1 MTKHTRFTIDQLIE
15 VVKNGGTVKTGV
27 DVYNTKGILL
37 LDKDILVN
45 TVKHLEIIKENGIK
59 YVPVNVSQDGGIW
72 DGNGQ
77 QIRVDVETGDLEPE
91 EAPGA
96 VKPIVSAFPDTATTE
111 IEMRL
116 VEIEELKNQAKEK
129 YDNAKECIKR
139 VLKDIKQT
147 GGEFDYND
155 VELHVSKMVNF
166 LGVADNPFSYLTHE
180 IFSYDDYLYN
190 HSINV
195 CTIGAAMINR
205 FNSHFSAHVDHFIKG
220 NTGEQS
226 SNPFEKG
233 NQKKHPSYTCYYED
247 DISDIA
253 LGFFLHDIG
262 KIMVPDEL
270 LNKKGKLS
278 PGEYEEV
285 KKHSYEYGMELLDKN
300 FLKNSFIRNIVKYH
314 HAPLFKGE
322 ERAYPLDREYNEIP
336 IYARICKLAD
346 IYDAMT
352 SKRSYK
358 DAFNPINVVT
368 ELFRKYAKKDNM
380 LQFVL
385 HSFVKSIGIYPPGSI
400 VYLRNGQ
407 MAYVLGS
414 DGPIVIPFTD
424 AQERTLTQ
432 KAEPMNIKSS
442 DIDDLHRI
450 DNRRSIKTP
459 KEVYDL
465 LPPYLKPVT
474 A

>member
-1 MTKHTRFTIDQLIE
+1 MIKHTKYTIDQLIE
-15 VVKNGGTVKTGV
+15 IVKNGGTVKTGV
-27 DVYNTKGILL
+27 DVYNTKGVLL

-45 TVKHLEIIKENGIK
+45 TVKHLEIIRENGIK
-59 YVPVNVSQDGGIW
+59 HVPVNLSQDGGLW
-72 DGNGQ
+72 DKNGK
-77 QIRVDVETGDLEPE
+77 QIKVDFEPADLEPE
-91 EAPGA
+91 QRPGA
-96 VKPIVSAFPDTATTE
+96 VKPVPSAFPDAATSE

-116 VEIEELKNQAKEK
+116 LEIEELKKQATEK

-139 VLKDIKQT
+139 VLEDIKQT

-155 VELHVSKMVNF
+155 VESHVSNMVNF

-195 CTIGAAMINR
+195 CTIGTAMLNR

-220 NTGEQS
+220 NTADQAS
-226 SNPFEKG
+226 IPFDKG
-233 NQKKHPSYTCYYED
+233 TQKKQASYTCYYED

-262 KIMVPDEL
+262 KIMVPDQL
-270 LNKKGKLS
+270 LNKKGKLT
-278 PGEYEEV
+278 PAEYEEV
-285 KKHSYEYGMELLDKN
+285 RKHSFDYGMELLDKN

-322 ERAYPLDREYNEIP
+322 EKAYPLDREYHEIP

-407 MAYVLGS
+407 MAYVLES

-424 AQERTLTQ
+424 TQERTLTR
-432 KAEPMNIKSS
+432 KAEPMNINSS
-442 DIDDLHRI
+442 DIDDFHRI
-450 DNRRSIKTP
+450 DNRRSVKTP

-465 LPPYLKPVT
+465 LPPYLKSVI